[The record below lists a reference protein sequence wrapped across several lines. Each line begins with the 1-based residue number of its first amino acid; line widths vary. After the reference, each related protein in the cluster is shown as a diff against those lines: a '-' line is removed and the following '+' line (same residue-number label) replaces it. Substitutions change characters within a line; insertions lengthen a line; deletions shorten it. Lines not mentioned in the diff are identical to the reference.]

1 MNELERCR
9 FYLRDLLLCSYN
21 FIIRSYNFIM
31 LSLLNATKNSVSKI
45 KMNFIVLKNTVKMV
59 KQIIRL
65 VGTKDE
71 D

>member
-1 MNELERCR
+1 
-9 FYLRDLLLCSYN
+9 
-21 FIIRSYNFIM
+21 M